1 MPLLYP
7 APHYN
12 MPRPETKRPSTR
24 TSRTQPYPVPSS
36 SQNMPATTSS
46 DTTGHRHT
54 ESISNKRNTSGVWTS
69 HDDEQ
74 LKRARQQGLNW
85 TNIAD
90 TYFPTKTANACRKRH
105 ERLME
110 KINANGTWN
119 SLKFEEVA
127 KVYLEVREDMWRM
140 VADRVNEKW
149 TVVESKVLLFP
160 PSPQYYGAW
169 A

>member
-1 MPLLYP
+1 M
-7 APHYN
+7 
-12 MPRPETKRPSTR
+12 
-24 TSRTQPYPVPSS
+24 
-36 SQNMPATTSS
+36 
-46 DTTGHRHT
+46 GHHHT
-54 ESISNKRNTSGVWTS
+54 ESSLNKRNTSGVWTS

-74 LKRARQQGLNW
+74 LKRARREGHNW
-85 TNIAD
+85 TYVAN